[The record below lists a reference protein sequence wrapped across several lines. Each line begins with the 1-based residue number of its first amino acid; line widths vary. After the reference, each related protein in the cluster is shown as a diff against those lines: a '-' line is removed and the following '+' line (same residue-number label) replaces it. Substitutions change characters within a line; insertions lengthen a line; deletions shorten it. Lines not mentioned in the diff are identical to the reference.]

1 LPPSLYIVATPIGNL
16 FDLSPRAAETLAS
29 VSAIAC
35 EDTRQTR
42 KLLDHLSLQKPLLAF
57 HEHNERDR
65 TPELIARLQSGE
77 SLALVSDAGTPL
89 ISDPGYRLI
98 DAALDANIPIIPIPG
113 PCAAITAL
121 SASGLPTDAFYFG
134 GFFHSKTTQRQ
145 KQLEGISHLPATL
158 IFYEAPHRI
167 LEALTDIE
175 VTLGPRPV
183 VLARELTKIH
193 EEFLRGTPAQLHST
207 LAARPVIKGE
217 FTVLIGKGSPETTPA
232 GQHPQLPLAEAVASL
247 EAQGISRMDAIKQ
260 AARERGLSKREAYR
274 LLHPS

>member
-1 LPPSLYIVATPIGNL
+1 M
-16 FDLSPRAAETLAS
+16 
-29 VSAIAC
+29 SAIAC

-42 KLLDHLSLQKPLLAF
+42 KLLDHLSLHKPLLAF

-65 TPELIARLQSGE
+65 TPELIARLESGE

-98 DAALDANIPIIPIPG
+98 DAALDAGIPVVPIPG
-113 PCAAITAL
+113 PCAAIAAL

-145 KQLEGISHLPATL
+145 KQLEALSQLPATL
-158 IFYEAPHRI
+158 IYYEAPHRI
-167 LEALTDIE
+167 LEALEDIE
-175 VTLGPRPV
+175 STLGPRPV
-183 VLARELTKIH
+183 VLARELTKMH
-193 EEFLRGTPAQLHST
+193 EEFLRGTPTQLHAT

-217 FTVLIGKGSPETTPA
+217 FTVLIGKGSPETAPA
-232 GQHPQLPLAEAVASL
+232 ATQPQLPLAEAVAAL
-247 EAQGISRMDAIKQ
+247 EGQGIPRMDAIKQ
-260 AARERGLSKREAYR
+260 AARERGMSKREAYR